1 LRHNHLALLALSS
14 LVGLACGGL
23 AGCGGPGTTA
33 TSASSSAAT
42 ATKSPTDAGGAPP
55 SSAAETS
62 SVLGS
67 KAPASDSTKNS
78 ESGNG
83 AASSTD
89 VETSAAAGHARTLK
103 LAAESL
109 AKLDFDSAEKQFD
122 SLEKQLASLSEADQ
136 KQFNQLKEKLEDE
149 RQAHEDQ
156 LREKHLTVAKQ
167 AVQDGKLDDATT
179 AIETLLAAAPT
190 TEQGTIARE
199 LQATIERHRTVRRRL
214 RVGMDQLASK
224 ERGSVKKAAEIL
236 WEEQDV
242 ALPLLLESLKSE
254 NTVLVSNTLE
264 LLRKFNQPERTLPA
278 MISILGR
285 PQQADVW
292 PIAIKELAK
301 VQSPGAGKPLLE
313 LALASTDPAVA
324 VPVLSALS
332 GASDPPP
339 ETLVALLPQI
349 YKDSPALASSL
360 SAAYR
365 SITVNHQ
372 HDVLTRRGVD
382 VEVTETQDRQLNG
395 LADRLQSIIKSAD
408 KQPDAAWGAQ
418 RLAIAMRL
426 MSAETLP
433 GLKVVRATADAPESP
448 ATAVVDGVWD
458 SVDVKTMW
466 QHPYKRLTTIVLD
479 LGTER
484 TVTGIRI
491 WNYNEQSGAHRG
503 WKDVEIYVSS
513 DPSPTVPAAIGVVP
527 PAPGIAGTPDYGAIL
542 QVPFTKGRFVKLQ
555 LLSVWREDGI
565 AGLSE
570 VQILGY

>member
-1 LRHNHLALLALSS
+1 MRHNHLALLALSFLVS
-14 LVGLACGGL
+14 LTCGGL
-23 AGCGGPGTTA
+23 SGCGGPGTTA

-42 ATKSPTDAGGAPP
+42 TTKSPTGAGGATP
-55 SSAAETS
+55 SSAAENS
-62 SVLGS
+62 SVLDS
-67 KAPASDSTKNS
+67 KTPAKHPTKNS

-83 AASSTD
+83 AATSTD
-89 VETSAAAGHARTLK
+89 SETSPAAVHALTLK

-109 AKLDFDSAEKQFD
+109 AKHDFDSTEKQFD
-122 SLEKQLASLSEADQ
+122 SLEKQFASLSEADQ

-149 RQAHEDQ
+149 RQSHEDQ

-313 LALASTDPAVA
+313 LALASTDPAAA

-542 QVPFTKGRFVKLQ
+542 QVPFAKGRFVKLQ

-570 VQILGY
+570 VQVLGY